1 MRAATSAGN
10 LLRSGAIVGYLCTRK
25 PHLSS
30 SQMYTITIHNGEW
43 AYCHDANPVG
53 AHRWMATGGIAL
65 ADVQRS
71 SLAWDLATD

>member
-1 MRAATSAGN
+1 
-10 LLRSGAIVGYLCTRK
+10 
-25 PHLSS
+25 
-30 SQMYTITIHNGEW
+30 MYTITIHNGEW